1 VLPASF
7 FQPNR
12 HGLITAVA
20 FGFMSASPDRAVTI
34 SYMESGA
41 PNVLWVM
48 HCTAEEAQT
57 GHIHGG
63 AVLQQMSQY
72 PAEAETLF
80 PPMTML
86 QVLREGGDED
96 TTGAFRVADKEG
108 TNKKGETVRYKE
120 IHVRPSFA

>member
-12 HGLITAVA
+12 HGLVIAVD
-20 FGFMSASPDRAVTI
+20 FGFMPTSPDEELTVGFLAP
-34 SYMESGA
+34 GA

-63 AVLQQMSQY
+63 AVLQQMSQF
-72 PAEAETLF
+72 PAEAEALF
-80 PPMTML
+80 HPMTML
-86 QVLREGGDED
+86 QVLRDAD
-96 TTGAFRVADKEG
+96 TGAFRMRDVEC
-108 TNKKGETVRYKE
+108 TNKRGAVRYKE